1 MKTLPVAF
9 SLALLSLP
17 SAALPADGT
26 TPATVS
32 LPAPKTD
39 GKVSVETALKERRSV
54 RAFAPGPLALEEV
67 GQLCWAAQGVTDEK
81 GHRTAPSA
89 RATYPLEL
97 YVLAGN
103 VAGLSPGL
111 YRYLPSG
118 HSLKLVAPGDRRL
131 DLDQKAVG
139 QGWMPIGTAPA
150 VFVVSGN
157 ASRIGG
163 GGDPAARERSVHFM
177 WVEAGLAAQGFF
189 LEATALGL
197 GSTYVGGF
205 RTQVTHALLGL
216 PDSEEVLAILPVGR
230 RP

>member
-1 MKTLPVAF
+1 MKRL
-9 SLALLSLP
+9 SLALALALP
-17 SAALPADGT
+17 LAALPAEGAA
-26 TPATVS
+26 PVA

-39 GKVSVETALKERRSV
+39 GKVSIEAALKQRRSV
-54 RAFAPGPLALEEV
+54 RSFAPTPLTLEEV
-67 GQLCWAAQGVTDEK
+67 GQLCWAAQGVTDDK

-97 YVLAGN
+97 YVVAGA
-103 VAGLSPGL
+103 VTGLSPGL
-111 YRYLPSG
+111 YRYEPAR
-118 HSLKLVAPGDRRL
+118 HSLQLVASGDKRA

-139 QGWMPIGTAPA
+139 QSWMPIAKAAA
-150 VFVVSGN
+150 VFVISGN
-157 ASRIGG
+157 AEKTPGG
-163 GGDPAARERSVHFM
+163 GGPAARERGAHFM

-205 RTQVTHALLGL
+205 RPAETQAVLEL
-216 PDSEEVLAILPVGR
+216 PSSEEVLAILPVGR

>member
-1 MKTLPVAF
+1 MKSPPL
-9 SLALLSLP
+9 SLLLALLSWTTP
-17 SAALPADGT
+17 ALPAEGPT
-26 TPATVS
+26 SAS
-32 LPAPKTD
+32 IALPAPKIE
-39 GKVSVETALKERRSV
+39 GNVSVETALKQRRSV

-97 YVLAGN
+97 YVVAGN
-103 VAGLSPGL
+103 VAGLAPGL
-111 YRYLPSG
+111 YRYQPSG
-118 HSLKLVAPGDRRL
+118 HSLRLVAPGDRRL

-157 ASRIGG
+157 ASRIAG

-205 RTQVTHALLGL
+205 RPQVAHALLGL

>member
-1 MKTLPVAF
+1 MALLAWPPSALPVEGA
-9 SLALLSLP
+9 P
-17 SAALPADGT
+17 SALIQ
-26 TPATVS
+26 

-39 GKVSVETALKERRSV
+39 GKVSVESALKQRRSV
-54 RAFAPGPLALEEV
+54 RLFAPGPLSLEEV

-97 YVLAGN
+97 YLLAGN
-103 VAGLSPGL
+103 VTGLAPGL

-118 HSLKLVAPGDRRL
+118 HSLKLVAAGDRRA
-131 DLDQKAVG
+131 DLDRKAVG
-139 QGWMPIGTAPA
+139 QSWMPIGTAPA
-150 VFVVSGN
+150 VFVLSGT
-157 ASRIGG
+157 ASRIAGS
-163 GGDPAARERSVHFM
+163 GDSAARERSVHFM

-197 GSTYVGGF
+197 GSTYVGGY
-205 RTQVTHALLGL
+205 RPQVAQDLLGL
-216 PDSEEVLAILPVGR
+216 PGSEEVLAVLPVGR